1 MIINTNIYENKIPKE
16 GVHYVCLSVILID
29 SVFRM
34 GKSYSLQAF
43 LEENNCCKNNYGK
56 GV

>member
-29 SVFRM
+29 SVFNKNKHYYPQIFSEKR
-34 GKSYSLQAF
+34 
-43 LEENNCCKNNYGK
+43 CKRK
-56 GV
+56 